1 MIVKSRL
8 HLYQHDGPKS
18 RGYIIG
24 EKQALRA
31 LSEALRKAADGVLGS
46 ETVTVYGN
54 DGHDYEVFI
63 TRDVSEQEW
72 QTLDRPEKLTSIQ
85 TIDQIKQE
93 LEQRNRQQH
102 DQTDT
107 RHR

>member
-8 HLYQHDGPKS
+8 HLYQHNGPKS

-24 EKQALRA
+24 ERQALRA

-72 QTLDRPEKLTSIQ
+72 QTLDCPEALTSIQ
-85 TIDQIKQE
+85 TINQVRQE
-93 LEQRNRQQH
+93 LEQRNRQQN
-102 DQTDT
+102 D
-107 RHR
+107 